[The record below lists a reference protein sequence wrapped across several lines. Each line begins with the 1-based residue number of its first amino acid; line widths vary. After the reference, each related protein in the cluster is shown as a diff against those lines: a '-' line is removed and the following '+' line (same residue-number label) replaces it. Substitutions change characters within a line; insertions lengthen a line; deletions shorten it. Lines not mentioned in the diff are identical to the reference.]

1 MSATSNPPITFQHS
15 TLLTR
20 VKRIITNIAG
30 LGFHLP
36 GDNIDTDRIIPA
48 RFLKCV
54 TFDGLGESAFMDD
67 RTAAKG
73 EHPFDQEKN
82 KGRPI
87 LLVDQSFGC
96 GSSRE
101 HAVPAIAQNGVK
113 AIIGLSF
120 AEIFIGN
127 ATGNGVACVT
137 LTEES
142 DHEAL
147 RKACENDLSIDV
159 NIETLKIT
167 ILDESGNPFMVLPC
181 TMPEAFRQKLITGN
195 WDDIAICMEAEEQIE
210 QVVGELHY

>member
-1 MSATSNPPITFQHS
+1 MSKQVIA
-15 TLLTR
+15 
-20 VKRIITNIAG
+20 NIAS
-30 LGFHLP
+30 LGFYLP

-54 TFDGLGESAFMDD
+54 TFDGLGENAFKDD
-67 RTAAKG
+67 RTSAKG

-137 LTEES
+137 LTEPS

-147 RKACENDLSIDV
+147 RKACENDLPIDI
-159 NIETLKIT
+159 NLETLKVT
-167 ILDESGNPFMVLPC
+167 ILDESGNPFMIIPC
-181 TMPEAFRQKLITGN
+181 TMPEAYRQKLTTGN
-195 WDDIAICMEAEEQIE
+195 WDDITICMEEESQIE
-210 QVVGELHY
+210 EVVEALHY